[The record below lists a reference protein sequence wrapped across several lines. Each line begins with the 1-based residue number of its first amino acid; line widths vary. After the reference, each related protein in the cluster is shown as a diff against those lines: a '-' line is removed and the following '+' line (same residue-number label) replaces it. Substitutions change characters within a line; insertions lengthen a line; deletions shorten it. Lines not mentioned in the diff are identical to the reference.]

1 MVLLECLS
9 NFWITLEMTL
19 INYDIN
25 LILTWSA
32 KCLSSDAS
40 NQEKTFIKI
49 DPILFATAVTLSTQD
64 NTTLL
69 QTIEI
74 RS

>member
-1 MVLLECLS
+1 MLLECLS

-25 LILTWSA
+25 LILTWST
-32 KCLSSDAS
+32 KCLFFHAS

-49 DPILFATAVTLSTQD
+49 DTRLFATVVTLSTQG

-69 QTIEI
+69 KIIEI
-74 RS
+74 RF